1 MSHFY
6 LTLPSNSSMQ
16 YYRNNTATKY
26 TTKLSQMME
35 LDGNWEVGLVEI
47 TCPGKLVNVEK
58 RECGVRVQYRRPSL
72 ISSSSSSSPSSQ
84 QTYWLN
90 LREGQYRD
98 IYDIVRATNELLVT
112 QGGSDRLVQSAILR
126 YIESVGRVE
135 IRVKNGFRIK
145 FNSALARRLGFSSTA
160 IYTNWATGLT
170 PEPEGIN
177 VRSLYV
183 YCDLLEP
190 VPVGDVKVPLLRIVN
205 TDETTKD
212 YSNMHRIM
220 KRVLFVPVQKKH
232 FDTVEIQILDDA
244 GNVVPFENGK
254 SIVVL
259 EFRRAVHPYFLS
271 NA

>member
-16 YYRNNTATKY
+16 YYANNTATKY

-47 TCPGKLVNVEK
+47 TCPGKLINVRK
-58 RECGVRVQYRRPSL
+58 RQCGVRVQYRRSSSLTPSL
-72 ISSSSSSSPSSQ
+72 QS
-84 QTYWLN
+84 TYWMN

-98 IYDIVRATNELLVT
+98 IYDIVRATNELLVA
-112 QGGSDRLVQSAILR
+112 QGGSDRMVQSAILR

-135 IRVKNGFRIK
+135 IRVKGGFRIK
-145 FNSALARRLGFSSTA
+145 FNSELARRLGFSSTA
-160 IYTNWATGLT
+160 TYTGRTMGLT
-170 PEPEGIN
+170 PQPEGID

-205 TDETTKD
+205 MDETSKE

-244 GNVVPFENGK
+244 GDVVPFDNGK

-259 EFRRAVHPYFLS
+259 EFRRTVHPYFLT